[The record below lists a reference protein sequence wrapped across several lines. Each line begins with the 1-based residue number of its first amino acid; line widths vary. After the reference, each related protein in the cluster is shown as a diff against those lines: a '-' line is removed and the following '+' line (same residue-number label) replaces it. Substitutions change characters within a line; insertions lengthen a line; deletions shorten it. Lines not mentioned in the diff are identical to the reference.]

1 MLKFVVNG
9 ENIDLTES
17 ELIALDFEVNNLG
30 KLETRQ
36 GFKSNDFN
44 IVLSNANIKK
54 LGFTNLTNLKSGVS
68 GLTPYKKIPA
78 AIMQDNNYLSIG
90 FAQIVKVNNNQTATV
105 SFFGSNADWFEL
117 IKNTSYCDLDFSEYA
132 HNYTAAA
139 IVNSFTNT
147 EGYIYPLIDYGKF
160 VNSAYGV
167 TVLDFAPAVFI
178 STIIKKA
185 FQAVG
190 YKVSGMFLE
199 NIYYKRITIP
209 FSKKGWLRQSQEYI
223 DERELNYNSDPKN
236 ITCPFGV
243 WTPITFENV
252 TKNNVGWFVSPNISV
267 DVNVKVTFIL
277 DIDISIS
284 TGDPAPYIALV
295 RNNNITSVDEIMY
308 SIPFQ
313 LPSGIIN
320 GQIEFEVELEPSNDY
335 QFAHFG
341 ADSFGSNTITVNSFS
356 VEMFVVNEVLEGQ
369 PIDFCI
375 NLPNI
380 SITDLLLS
388 LCYQFTLF
396 FQVNDYTKTVTFFQ
410 FNEIYKNIPNA
421 KNWSDKL
428 DYSRIDELNFTEV
441 VQNYA
446 KNSKFV
452 YQENDND
459 IQLNNYFI
467 QNDSNFG
474 SGQFEIDN
482 DFIQNEIVLL
492 ESKFA
497 PTINVRT
504 FNGTTY
510 LPSITVY
517 ELNNSNVFEAKIDP
531 KPRILMYSGLEDI
544 SDLGYPFDT
553 LEIEGSLGNETVTQI
568 PFTYFFKS
576 TLFLPNVD
584 NFDFGLAFDV
594 PNIPNPN
601 DTTLI
606 EKYYGELNKCLN
618 ASIYLKAF
626 FQLRQSDIDSLDF
639 SIPIYLG
646 FPYNAYYFLNKI
658 KQFRSSET
666 LTECELIQ
674 LQ

>member
-1 MLKFVVNG
+1 VNDISNSVNAF
-9 ENIDLTES
+9 NIGLVE
-17 ELIALDFEVNNLG
+17 IINLDF
-30 KLETRQ
+30 
-36 GFKSNDFN
+36 
-44 IVLSNANIKK
+44 
-54 LGFTNLTNLKSGVS
+54 
-68 GLTPYKKIPA
+68 
-78 AIMQDNNYLSIG
+78 
-90 FAQIVKVNNNQTATV
+90 
-105 SFFGSNADWFEL
+105 
-117 IKNTSYCDLDFSEYA
+117 
-132 HNYTAAA
+132 
-139 IVNSFTNT
+139 
-147 EGYIYPLIDYGKF
+147 
-160 VNSAYGV
+160 
-167 TVLDFAPAVFI
+167 
-178 STIIKKA
+178 
-185 FQAVG
+185 
-190 YKVSGMFLE
+190 
-199 NIYYKRITIP
+199 
-209 FSKKGWLRQSQEYI
+209 
-223 DERELNYNSDPKN
+223 
-236 ITCPFGV
+236 
-243 WTPITFENV
+243 
-252 TKNNVGWFVSPNISV
+252 
-267 DVNVKVTFIL
+267 
-277 DIDISIS
+277 
-284 TGDPAPYIALV
+284 
-295 RNNNITSVDEIMY
+295 
-308 SIPFQ
+308 
-313 LPSGIIN
+313 
-320 GQIEFEVELEPSNDY
+320 
-335 QFAHFG
+335 
-341 ADSFGSNTITVNSFS
+341 
-356 VEMFVVNEVLEGQ
+356 
-369 PIDFCI
+369 
-375 NLPNI
+375 
-380 SITDLLLS
+380 
-388 LCYQFTLF
+388 
-396 FQVNDYTKTVTFFQ
+396 TFFQ

-459 IQLNNYFI
+459 IELNNYFI
-467 QNDSNFG
+467 QNDSNYG

-497 PTINVRT
+497 PTINTRT